1 MLLLELV
8 TIGAPNVM
16 IGACE
21 TYAPINWSLLLLEH
35 FPIVTISNSNR
46 RMLVLEHSF
55 NLAFFYKKRA
65 QKNIMKEILLEQCSS
80 HNIMKC
86 YYWRNA
92 PIITY

>member
-35 FPIVTISNSNR
+35 FPIVTISNSNIFT
-46 RMLVLEHSF
+46 LYTGAKFVL
-55 NLAFFYKKRA
+55 
-65 QKNIMKEILLEQCSS
+65 Q
-80 HNIMKC
+80 
-86 YYWRNA
+86 
-92 PIITY
+92 